1 MKHQSKNYL
10 TYTTLR
16 KIAGMNIPGPLQNMY
31 LRNYCNNNN
40 INFSLPI
47 EEYIFDGCYIELYGI
62 LDKFSKDYSGL
73 ITFSI
78 HCLPDDQLLRNEFLK
93 KVIKKKKEV
102 HFIFEKIILRKIN
115 DIDYIDLLLKL
126 HEKNSQSI
134 KVSNVLR
141 NFI

>member
-1 MKHQSKNYL
+1 
-10 TYTTLR
+10 
-16 KIAGMNIPGPLQNMY
+16 MNIPGPLQNMY